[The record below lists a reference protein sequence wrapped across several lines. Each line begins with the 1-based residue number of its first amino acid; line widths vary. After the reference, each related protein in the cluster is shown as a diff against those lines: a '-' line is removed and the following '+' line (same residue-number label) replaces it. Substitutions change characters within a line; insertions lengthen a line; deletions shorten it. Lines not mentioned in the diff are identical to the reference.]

1 MVFNMMEQEIVA
13 AVEDPYG
20 EMGDTEENSA
30 SKQCSVNPWQCISH
44 KRT

>member
-30 SKQCSVNPWQCISH
+30 KQTMFSESLAVHQS
-44 KRT
+44 